1 MIGYR
6 AELLPDVCD
15 IFADA
20 ERAGKLRTNQTHI
33 AEACRLLSR
42 GLTRVGII
50 GLVDEATGYQNDR
63 AVDALAEILERFIAK
78 ELRPWIKTFPEDF
91 YRELCR
97 LRGLEFPMEQPNYPS
112 YFGHLTN
119 DIVYKRLAPGVLDE
133 LKKST
138 PKNEKGRHKHQLHRR
153 LSAEMGHPKLLAHL
167 DSVVTVMKL
176 TPETDYDAF
185 IEKLDHVK
193 PRFGDTIQLP
203 FRKPNN

>member
-1 MIGYR
+1 MPFFCCSGVEFFIAFSKSALDAMIGYR

-97 LRGLEFPMEQPNYPS
+97 LRGLEFPMEQPNPIYSPS
-112 YFGHLTN
+112 SDFYGLN
-119 DIVYKRLAPGVLDE
+119 LGDARRPPG
-133 LKKST
+133 
-138 PKNEKGRHKHQLHRR
+138 
-153 LSAEMGHPKLLAHL
+153 
-167 DSVVTVMKL
+167 
-176 TPETDYDAF
+176 
-185 IEKLDHVK
+185 
-193 PRFGDTIQLP
+193 
-203 FRKPNN
+203 